1 MFLRFQKGSADDNA
15 GVDATTHGAPPLSA
29 GGLRIS
35 RCCHLTFKSWVK
47 DGGSLTDFAINQPM
61 GQSGPLQ
68 PAARPNLDKGFNPLA
83 MILFFGILAAGG
95 LFVAYS
101 IYVDIDA
108 TGAKVTTYLPYLLL
122 FVALLIA
129 LGLPV
134 STTHALSSGVA
145 GTMAANGS
153 GLQMATIRNLL
164 MAWVLTLSAAICLSA
179 GLYVLF
185 SHLF

>member
-1 MFLRFQKGSADDNA
+1 MTTPA
-15 GVDATTHGAPPLSA
+15 VDATTHGAPPLSA

-35 RCCHLTFKSWVK
+35 PLLSSNLQIPGQRWGLIVSK
-47 DGGSLTDFAINQPM
+47 GRPMTDFAINQPM